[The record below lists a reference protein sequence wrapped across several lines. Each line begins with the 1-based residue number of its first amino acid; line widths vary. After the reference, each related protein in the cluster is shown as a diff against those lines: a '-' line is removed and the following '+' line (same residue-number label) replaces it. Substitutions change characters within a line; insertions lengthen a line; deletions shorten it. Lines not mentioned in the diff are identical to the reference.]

1 MCCWLNR
8 SDIKWGERM
17 WVSIDLGVLLENSRV
32 FNSVWVREG
41 VCMLFFLLRI
51 LYLYLEDLG

>member
-8 SDIKWGERM
+8 SDIKRGERM

-51 LYLYLEDLG
+51 LRLYLEDLG